1 MSLNGSP
8 KWMYNAGSNFYNG
21 VISQSLR
28 VQNSHHLER
37 TPSTGGNQST
47 WTFSAWIKRSKLGS
61 VQHIW
66 TPNRGGD
73 GSNES
78 TFRFLANDKLNIYD
92 SGATRGQVT
101 TAAVFRDVGQWY
113 HIVVQLDL
121 TNSTAND
128 RIKIY
133 VNNVLQEKTVNNAI
147 GTSVWGWN
155 ATRRHRLGGYAFPSN
170 DTTSS
175 FDDYMAEVNFI
186 DGTVVAPTALARQKK
201 VPSGFQKK
209 FLTFHTTLTDSE

>member
-66 TPNRGGD
+66 TPIVEVMVQM
-73 GSNES
+73 SQH
-78 TFRFLANDKLNIYD
+78 LD
-92 SGATRGQVT
+92 SLQM
-101 TAAVFRDVGQWY
+101 
-113 HIVVQLDL
+113 
-121 TNSTAND
+121 TN
-128 RIKIY
+128 
-133 VNNVLQEKTVNNAI
+133 
-147 GTSVWGWN
+147 
-155 ATRRHRLGGYAFPSN
+155 
-170 DTTSS
+170 
-175 FDDYMAEVNFI
+175 
-186 DGTVVAPTALARQKK
+186 
-201 VPSGFQKK
+201 
-209 FLTFHTTLTDSE
+209 